1 MKFIVLTLAVLV
13 ICSCGEDPGESAAAG
28 RVVADTPFYLMPCDS
43 IGIEIGDSCYVFG
56 DIRARCV
63 FPDGTI
69 GVLDRSITTVKFYSP
84 EGEYIREFSP
94 EGSGPGEFL
103 GLDRLG
109 CDEYG
114 NIMLASFYDRKLAWF
129 DPEFSLIE
137 EVIFTSG
144 NRGGPMRVYPVPDT
158 GFVVLTS
165 IFQLP
170 DSAGCEV
177 ALFRGSGEPETIYR
191 SRLALY
197 DQYGNYQIATGMIF
211 ITDHLGR
218 VYIANRS
225 TDTFNIIC
233 YSPEGD
239 TLYCIDKP
247 YEPVR
252 RSQEEIDNALEG
264 ARQNWI
270 DGTGS
275 AEGFNW
281 EPPEYHPSIRSMM
294 VDGIGRLWVRG
305 GGIDALYHVFSETG
319 EYLHDCA
326 LVMPDWQ
333 GVDDWA
339 VHIGPY
345 GIIASTRNP
354 ELYPVVYMLEEVTE
368 VDPQAE

>member
-1 MKFIVLTLAVLV
+1 MKFITFVFVVLV
-13 ICSCGEDPGESAAAG
+13 LCSRCGYDSGKTDPGESTG
-28 RVVADTPFYLMPCDS
+28 ADTLHYLAPYDS
-43 IGIEIGDSCYVFG
+43 IGIDIGDSCYVFG
-56 DIRARCV
+56 DIWGQCI

-69 GVLDRSITTVKFYSP
+69 GILDRSITSVKFYSP
-84 EGEYIREFSP
+84 EGVYIREFSP
-94 EGSGPGEFL
+94 VGSGPGEFL

-137 EVIFTSG
+137 EVMFTSG
-144 NRGGPMRVYPVPDT
+144 NRAPMRVYPVPDT

-165 IFQLP
+165 VFQEP

-177 ALFRGSGEPETIYR
+177 ALFRGSDEPETVYR
-191 SRLALY
+191 KRLTIF
-197 DQYGNYQIATGMIF
+197 DQMCEYQIATDMIF
-211 ITDHLGR
+211 ITDQFGR

-225 TDTFNIIC
+225 TDIFNIIC

-239 TLYCIDKP
+239 TLYCIDQP

-252 RSQEEIDNALEG
+252 RSQEEIDNEFEL

-270 DGTGS
+270 DAVGT
-275 AEGFNW
+275 AAGFDW
-281 EPPEYHPSIRSMM
+281 EPPAYQLSIKSMM
-294 VDGIGRLWVRG
+294 VDGIGRLWVKG

-354 ELYPVVYMLEEVTE
+354 ESYPVVYMLEEVTE
-368 VDPQAE
+368 VGSSSE